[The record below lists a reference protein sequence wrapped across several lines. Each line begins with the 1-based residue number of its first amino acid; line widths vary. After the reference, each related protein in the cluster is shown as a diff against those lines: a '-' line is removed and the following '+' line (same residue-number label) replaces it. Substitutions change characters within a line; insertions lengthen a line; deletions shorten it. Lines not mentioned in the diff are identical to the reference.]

1 MAITPL
7 GISGKDI
14 PFLARIL
21 AVADSFDAMTNDRPY
36 RLAMY
41 R

>member
-21 AVADSFDAMTNDRPY
+21 AVADSFDADVGEA
-36 RLAMY
+36 LIKII
-41 R
+41 